1 MMTGKNVEGSDNLAY
16 RSAYNY
22 EMTFSPKKT
31 HYSLSELNLERITPR
46 PDLEEVPLKR
56 KKFLISEEDYLLLQK
71 LKASQTY
78 DDSNADKNLPSFE
91 KVLVCPVGVDP
102 DRERRK

>member
-46 PDLEEVPLKR
+46 PDLEG
-56 KKFLISEEDYLLLQK
+56 STSQK
-71 LKASQTY
+71 
-78 DDSNADKNLPSFE
+78 E
-91 KVLVCPVGVDP
+91 KIFNF
-102 DRERRK
+102 